1 MSQSLDGLSEDQIR
15 LIESGTREGLQE
27 QLRILQTVNSQIV
40 DLIGILTQTISVMPN
55 ISSTGGNDSTNTQT
69 RSPFVFDDVRRNG
82 ATEENNIDR
91 KGKGKEVA
99 EGERGNGSSTG
110 GSE

>member
-1 MSQSLDGLSEDQIR
+1 MDSLSEDQIK

-55 ISSTGGNDSTNTQT
+55 ISSTGGNDSTNIQT
-69 RSPFVFDDVRRNG
+69 RSPFEFDNVRRNG
-82 ATEENNIDR
+82 ATEEYNIDR

-99 EGERGNGSSTG
+99 EGERGSNPSTG